1 MTPVHNHGFQ
11 DVSSS
16 QDDGERAFVGRC
28 RCSWASD
35 PCANAVH
42 AQALVEDH
50 IEHARA
56 ARGRS
61 VRARQAS

>member
-1 MTPVHNHGFQ
+1 MTLVPRHGFH

-16 QDDGERAFVGRC
+16 QDDGDRAFVGRC
-28 RCSWASD
+28 RCGWASD

-50 IEHARA
+50 AEYARA

-61 VRARQAS
+61 ARARQAS

>member
-1 MTPVHNHGFQ
+1 VANHGFN

-28 RCSWASD
+28 RCGWASD
-35 PCANAVH
+35 PCANGVH

-50 IEHARA
+50 IEQTRA

-61 VRARQAS
+61 VRARQTS